1 VERSH
6 LERHARGLAAYMR
19 PHYYVLLEAGQM
31 PLNRMAKADYL
42 ALRERAGQ
50 EVEALKVRGRWMSS
64 PE

>member
-1 VERSH
+1 
-6 LERHARGLAAYMR
+6 MR

-42 ALRERAGQ
+42 ALRERALR
-50 EVEALKVRGRWMSS
+50 ETEALRERGRWTSS